1 MAQLSSWRSLTALAA
16 ATSLTLAVA
25 VAVASPAAGASNRT
39 HRAESHGALVRL
51 EKSKKYGEILTDGA
65 GRTLY
70 VLTSGGA
77 KSLKCTGACA
87 SIWPPLLTKGKP
99 RAGKGVVAKRL
110 RTVKRGSSLQ
120 VVYDGHPLYF
130 YAADSGP
137 GQENGEGIKSFGGTW
152 YVLSGKGLPVKGA
165 LASSTSSSGGSRVS
179 GGW

>member
-1 MAQLSSWRSLTALAA
+1 MAQRSSYRSLAA
-16 ATSLTLAVA
+16 AVACSLTLAVA
-25 VAVASPAAGASNRT
+25 SPAVAGASNHRQRT
-39 HRAESHGALVRL
+39 ASHGVLVRL
-51 EKSKKYGEILTDGA
+51 ERSKKYGEILTDGA

-70 VLTSGGA
+70 ALTAPRA
-77 KSLKCTGACA
+77 KSLDCTGVCT

-99 RAGKGVVAKRL
+99 RAEKGVMAKRL

-152 YVLSGKGLPVKGA
+152 YVLSGKGLPVRGA
-165 LASSTSSSGGSRVS
+165 LASSTSSSGGSRSS

>member
-1 MAQLSSWRSLTALAA
+1 MAQRSSCRSLTAAVVASSLALVA
-16 ATSLTLAVA
+16 AM
-25 VAVASPAAGASNRT
+25 ASPAVAGASNRT
-39 HRAESHGALVRL
+39 HRTGTRGVLVRL
-51 EKSKKYGEILTDGA
+51 ERSKKYGEILTDGA

-70 VLTSGGA
+70 VLTAPGA
-77 KSLKCTGACA
+77 KSLECTGVCT

-99 RAGKGVVAKRL
+99 RAGKGVVAKRF

-152 YVLSGKGLPVKGA
+152 YVLGPKGKPVKGA
-165 LASSTSSSGGSRVS
+165 LASTSSSGGTRGS